1 MTFFRGRVP
10 SAFLLA
16 ALLFSSVVQAQYA
29 VPLTLAEAEDLA
41 LDREP
46 GREALRALA
55 GALAERSVVAGQLP
69 DPALRIG
76 IANYPIQS
84 GGFSTEGM
92 TQAQLALRQS
102 FPSGKSRDF
111 DALRFSSLS
120 QEAHASADARARDVL
135 THARVAWLEVY
146 YWQHARIIVTE
157 SRPFFADLAKITRS
171 LYAVGKNTQQD
182 VFRAE
187 LELGRLDDRL
197 IELERRHQQAIAA
210 LSEWLGPEANRVIAS
225 TLPDATRV
233 PDLRSLQTAVD
244 THPVVAA
251 ANAKVAARSAAVN
264 LAEENKKPDWSI
276 DIGYGYRD
284 GTLSTGDPRSDFVS
298 VSVTTQLP
306 FFRENRQDRS
316 LAAALRERSAA
327 EYEQEQLRRRLL
339 SRVDAEYVR
348 WQDLTR
354 RLVLFETRIL
364 ELSEDHAQAA
374 LLAYQS
380 EAGDFADVMRGYIDE
395 LNTRLDHVRLKVERA
410 QSYAVLANLG
420 GFGDE

>member
-1 MTFFRGRVP
+1 MTFFCGRVP
-10 SAFLLA
+10 SVFLLA
-16 ALLFSSVVQAQYA
+16 TLLYSFVAQAQYV

-46 GREALRALA
+46 GREALRAVA
-55 GALAERSVVAGQLP
+55 EALDERSVVASQLP
-69 DPALRIG
+69 DPSLRVG

-92 TQAQLALRQS
+92 TQAQLAFRQS

-120 QEAHASADARARDVL
+120 LEARASANARARDVL
-135 THARVAWLEVY
+135 TRARVAWLEVY
-146 YWQHARIIVTE
+146 YWQHARVIVTE

-182 VFRAE
+182 VLRAE
-187 LELGRLDDRL
+187 LELSRLDDRL
-197 IELERRHQQAIAA
+197 IELERRHQQAVAA
-210 LSEWLGPEANRVIAS
+210 LSEWLGQDAGRVIAS
-225 TLPDATRV
+225 TLPDWTGI
-233 PDLRSLQTAVD
+233 PDLHSLQTAVD
-244 THPVVAA
+244 AHPAVVAA
-251 ANAKVAARSAAVN
+251 KAKVAAQSAAVN
-264 LAEENKKPDWSI
+264 LAEENKKPGWSI

-306 FFRENRQDRS
+306 FFRKNRQDRS
-316 LAAALRERSAA
+316 LAAALRDRSAA
-327 EYEQEQLRRRLL
+327 GYEQEQLRRQLL

-348 WQDLTR
+348 WRDLNR
-354 RLVLFETRIL
+354 RLVLFETQIL

-395 LNTRLDHVRLKVERA
+395 LNTRLDYIRLKVERA

-420 GFGDE
+420 GLADE

>member
-1 MTFFRGRVP
+1 MTFFRGRMP

-55 GALAERSVVAGQLP
+55 DALAERSVVAGQLP

-225 TLPDATRV
+225 TLPDWARV
-233 PDLRSLQTAVD
+233 PDLHSLQTAVD
-244 THPVVAA
+244 AHPVVAA

-410 QSYAVLANLG
+410 QSYAALANLG
-420 GFGDE
+420 GFGR